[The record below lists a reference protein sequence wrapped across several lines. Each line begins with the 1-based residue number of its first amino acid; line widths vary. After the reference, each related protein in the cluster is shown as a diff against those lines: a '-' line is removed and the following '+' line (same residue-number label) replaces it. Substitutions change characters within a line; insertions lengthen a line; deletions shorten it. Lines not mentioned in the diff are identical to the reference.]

1 MDDDNIYLDISPEEF
16 LCNFTT
22 PERAQLLTHS
32 FQTLVKMGY
41 GSIIDEYEFLKSQ
54 EGIIPNNSILD
65 GFCDLVTKVQ
75 SHALSSHGIFT
86 KRDTPLQIVDNILN
100 GILMLDDYEDPEQLL
115 TSLQLRQEMGDAD
128 VFADM
133 LEELIGEDDGDE
145 AALYI
150 ASVSPGFLNGLET
163 YLNNRVAATRDQEI
177 DTSPKLDDATLNAL
191 KLKVEACGELTGM
204 QMPEILSGA
213 MPIGLPYAAYVGE
226 LAYRHRK
233 EANTKVIAADLL
245 LAVDVSADRTGDA
258 LAMIAAYATEF
269 SDDVTVLAN
278 IAADARKILGSL
290 PIEPK

>member
-22 PERAQLLTHS
+22 PERAQLLTRA
-32 FQTLVKMGY
+32 FQTLIKMGY

-65 GFCDLVTKVQ
+65 GFCDLVVKVQ

-100 GILMLDDYEDPEQLL
+100 AILLLDDYEDPEQLL

-145 AALYI
+145 VALYI

-163 YLNNRVAATRDQEI
+163 YLNNRVAANRDQEI
-177 DTSPKLDDATLNAL
+177 VTSPRLDEATLNAL

-213 MPIGLPYAAYVGE
+213 MPVGLPYAAYVGE
-226 LAYRHRK
+226 LSYRHRK
-233 EANTKVIAADLL
+233 ETNTKVIAADLL
-245 LAVDVSADRTGDA
+245 LAVDVSSDRTGDA

-269 SDDVTVLAN
+269 SDDVTVLAD